1 MGAEHFEPR
10 VVNQGS
16 EFIYRYVG
24 DVLEE
29 AKVYQRHRI
38 GYDVANNEGG
48 ESIVDGGD
56 GGEAMMMNLEEMK
69 KNSVSVKD
77 VRLAPRVISRG
88 NSRRTTLWN
97 PRRVYKKR
105 ARN

>member
-1 MGAEHFEPR
+1 MDTKKKRPRREKTATTKPRDAIVVEHILNQMGAEHFEPR
-10 VVNQGS
+10 VVNQGL

-48 ESIVDGGD
+48 ESLVDGGD
-56 GGEAMMMNLEEMK
+56 GCLLYT
-69 KNSVSVKD
+69 SPS
-77 VRLAPRVISRG
+77 PRDGLLSRMP
-88 NSRRTTLWN
+88 SS
-97 PRRVYKKR
+97 
-105 ARN
+105 A